1 MPIPLGVDHFSCA
14 SAMLDLW
21 EAVREVFGSILAT
34 MPARVQET
42 FVSPKR
48 RATMAL
54 EANVQ
59 ITVNPARAIVMR
71 PKKALRAT
79 AMRVPA
85 KRVTALNAIQMKV
98 KAVKA
103 IKVTVVTAATAKV
116 TQGVGTIAGARIMEE
131 E

>member
-59 ITVNPARAIVMR
+59 LAVNPARAIVMR
-71 PKKALRAT
+71 PKKA
-79 AMRVPA
+79 MRVTA
-85 KRVTALNAIQMKV
+85 KRVIALNAIQMKV
-98 KAVKA
+98 IAVKA

-116 TQGVGTIAGARIMEE
+116 TQGVGTIAGARIMEKE
-131 E
+131 